1 MLGRTPRAEP
11 QTALC
16 PRCRGRLATERDRF
30 GVYETCFMC
39 GYARDCHAAPS
50 VLPSDE
56 GKADAL
62 S

>member
-1 MLGRTPRAEP
+1 MLSRPPRSDA
-11 QTALC
+11 QAARC

-50 VLPSDE
+50 VGGAEAGD
-56 GKADAL
+56 DAPR
-62 S
+62 